1 MSPYYFFLGNT
12 PDLSLLE
19 LKTLY
24 PGKFDLI
31 TASIAAYDAELDLAT
46 LSRLGG
52 TRKVA
57 KSLATVELKDL
68 TPKLIELI
76 ASDKA
81 SAQGGSAVGGKNIA
95 LTDYADLGI
104 ERSVFHA
111 IKSGVE
117 RSIRF
122 VSLDTTEHELLM
134 LSHQHVSEFNILP
147 SGRLP
152 AGELVITKTVWI
164 YDAEDWVSRD
174 RNKPYRDIK
183 RGMLPPKVARIMVNL
198 ATQGQSGLTL
208 ADPFCGTGTVLAEAL
223 MIGCHVVGS
232 DTNPDAISGTKS
244 NLSWVLS
251 NRPVTQLPH
260 YSVTLAD
267 ATHFHEVVT
276 SVDCIATEPYMGPLL
291 DERNPSSLERIKN
304 IAKGLDK
311 LYRGAF
317 KSFHKSLPAGGRVV
331 MSIPTFQVYGRS
343 LETISIDTL
352 STLGYNYISAVPYS
366 KPGAAVIRN
375 ITILEKK

>member
-1 MSPYYFFLGNT
+1 MYYFFLGNT

-24 PGKFDLI
+24 PGQFDLI
-31 TASIAAYDAELDLAT
+31 TASIAAYDAKLDLT
-46 LSRLGG
+46 LLSRLGG

-57 KSLATVELKDL
+57 IHLAAATRSDL
-68 TPKLIELI
+68 TTILTTLI
-76 ASDKA
+76 AED
-81 SAQGGSAVGGKNIA
+81 SAKNIA

-111 IKSGVE
+111 IKSGVA

-122 VSLDTTEHELLM
+122 VSMETTEHELLM

-147 SGRLP
+147 
-152 AGELVITKTVWI
+152 AGKSLVITKTVWI

-174 RNKPYRDIK
+174 RHKPYRDIK
-183 RGMLPPKVARIMVNL
+183 RGMLPPKVARLMVNL
-198 ATQGQSGLTL
+198 AARGESGLTL
-208 ADPFCGTGTVLAEAL
+208 ADPFCGTGTVLSEAI
-223 MIGCHVVGS
+223 MVGCNVVGS
-232 DTNPDAISGTKS
+232 DTNPEAINGSKS
-244 NLSWVLS
+244 NLAWLCNQYSI
-251 NRPVTQLPH
+251 PH
-260 YSVTLAD
+260 TSYTILEGD
-267 ATHFHEVVT
+267 ATHFDETVK
-276 SVDCIATEPYMGPLL
+276 SIDCIATEPYMGPLL
-291 DERNPSSLERIKN
+291 DERNPSSLDKIKN

-317 KSFHKSLPAGGRVV
+317 KSFARVLPVGGRVV

-343 LETISIDTL
+343 IETISIDTL
-352 STLGYNYISAVPYS
+352 YALGYNYVSAVPYS

-375 ITILEKK
+375 ITIMEKR